1 MMPTLWAVAQLA
13 FLAPRAALLSPLNP
27 RLAAVGPQMRQGGL
41 ILSRRANRRKRGA
54 LAEDQRKARQML
66 GVPLGQGER
75 VPALA
80 EPRTD
85 EALAAVRG
93 RIAPFRYLCVLD
105 VEATCDRSNRGWA
118 HEIIELPI
126 VLVDLHTLTVVNE
139 FRSFVRPTVVTTLT
153 EFCTELTGIGQ
164 SSVDEAPPPLPPPP
178 PSPPPPPL
186 APPPPP
192 PPPARR
198 IPPPSSSPS
207 PPHHHPL
214 LHQPLLHRPLLRR
227 PLLHHPLLHRRS
239 QADTLPEVLQQIDA
253 WLSTN
258 GLEYGADR
266 RDFAFAT
273 DGPWDLMQFLDG
285 ECERKGIR
293 KPDYFDKWVN
303 LKDLYADFYK
313 VKRCKIARMLELQ
326 GMQPEG
332 RLHSGIDDTRNIARI
347 AMQMGRDGCRMYL
360 NEALPMKRRASSVQ
374 GLAEFK
380 PMDLSQLRSS

>member
-1 MMPTLWAVAQLA
+1 MPTLWAVAQLA

-164 SSVDEAPPPLPPPP
+164 SSVDEA
-178 PSPPPPPL
+178 
-186 APPPPP
+186 
-192 PPPARR
+192 
-198 IPPPSSSPS
+198 
-207 PPHHHPL
+207 
-214 LHQPLLHRPLLRR
+214 
-227 PLLHHPLLHRRS
+227 
-239 QADTLPEVLQQIDA
+239 DTLPEVLQQIDA

>member
-1 MMPTLWAVAQLA
+1 MLPTLWAVAQFA
-13 FLAPRAALLSPLNP
+13 FLAPRAALLSPLSP
-27 RLAAVGPQMRQGGL
+27 RLAAAGPQMRQGGL
-41 ILSRRANRRKRGA
+41 ILSRRANRRKRGS

-66 GVPLGQGER
+66 GVPLGEGGER
-75 VPALA
+75 AA
-80 EPRTD
+80 AISDPRTD

-93 RIAPFRYLCVLD
+93 RIAPFRYLCVMD
-105 VEATCDRSNRGWA
+105 VEATCDKSNRGWA

-139 FRSFVRPTVVTTLT
+139 FKSYVRPTVVTTLT
-153 EFCTELTGIGQ
+153 DFCTELTGIGQ
-164 SSVDEAPPPLPPPP
+164 KSVDEVPTPPP
-178 PSPPPPPL
+178 PSPLPLPPL
-186 APPPPP
+186 PPLPPLLP
-192 PPPARR
+192 SPAASLSHHPCPHHPCPHR
-198 IPPPSSSPS
+198 PCLQHPPSP
-207 PPHHHPL
+207 
-214 LHQPLLHRPLLRR
+214 RPT
-227 PLLHHPLLHRRS
+227 S
-239 QADTLPEVLQQIDA
+239 QADTLPEVLERIDT
-253 WLSTN
+253 WLTSNNLT
-258 GLEYGADR
+258 YDADR

-360 NEALPMKRRASSVQ
+360 NEALPMKRRANAVQ
-374 GLAEFK
+374 GNAQFK
-380 PMDLSQLRSS
+380 PMDLSAFRS